1 MSHAFSQR
9 AEHSD
14 YLLTFKENRT
24 ITAVKTFQHSILG
37 IKVLDVLLKGW
48 LYFLFSG
55 GWGDEGFPESPEWLL
70 EASG

>member
-1 MSHAFSQR
+1 MFS
-9 AEHSD
+9 
-14 YLLTFKENRT
+14 L
-24 ITAVKTFQHSILG
+24 IL
-37 IKVLDVLLKGW
+37 VSW